1 MKILHIITRFNSGG
15 TATWLNQLVDGE
27 LPKREENYLAFGK
40 CSISESEAI
49 PHECF
54 QMIRIGNLQREINP
68 LRDIRAVIELIQV
81 IKSLKPDLVNTHTFK
96 AGIVGRIAVKLAKSK
111 STTVVHTIH
120 GHLKYGYFNPLIS
133 QLILRIEKSLERI
146 TDGFI
151 VAGHKLLKELHDE
164 SLLRNRTFKV
174 ILPGFRCT
182 QFHSKRKENAR
193 IKVGWLGRLTQIKRP
208 DRVVDLAIL
217 LPDIDFYVGGS
228 GELEPEITQ
237 ESPLN
242 LHIVGWT
249 DPNKF
254 WSDKDIGLLTSD
266 NEATP
271 YAIIEGNMHGVPFV
285 ATNVG
290 SVEDVVVD
298 NVNGFL
304 ASTDSKDLARK
315 IRRLVEDYELRI
327 QMSAMAKSLAWEKFD
342 VNRFQAE
349 HRDFYIH
356 VMNVTCSD

>member
-1 MKILHIITRFNSGG
+1 MRILHIITRFNSGG
-15 TATWLNQLVDGE
+15 TATWLNQLIDRK
-27 LPKREENYLAFGK
+27 LLANEENYLAFGR
-40 CSISESEAI
+40 CSDSEAEAI
-49 PHECF
+49 PHESF
-54 QMIRIGNLQREINP
+54 ETIRVRNLQREISP
-68 LRDIRAVIELIQV
+68 LRDARAVIELIQ
-81 IKSLKPDLVNTHTFK
+81 IIRNLKPDLVNTHTFK
-96 AGIVGRIAVKLAKSK
+96 AGLVGRIAVKMAKIK
-111 STTVVHTIH
+111 STAVVHTVH
-120 GHLKYGYFNPLIS
+120 GHLKYGYFNPLVS
-133 QLILRIEKSLERI
+133 RLILGIEIALERI

-151 VAGHKLLKELHDE
+151 VAGHKLFNELQDGG
-164 SLLRNRTFKV
+164 LLRNSTIKV
-174 ILPGFRCT
+174 ILPGFRVT
-182 QFHSKRKENAR
+182 QFPSKQEGNAR

-208 DRVVDLAIL
+208 DRVVDLARL
-217 LPDIDFYVGGS
+217 LPDVDFYIGGS

-237 ESPLN
+237 KSPVN
-242 LHIVGWT
+242 LHFVGWA

-298 NVNGFL
+298 NVNGLL
-304 ASTDSKDLARK
+304 AKTDSKDLALK

-327 QMSAMAKSLAWEKFD
+327 QMSAMAKSLSLEKFD
-342 VNRFQAE
+342 IDRFQAE

-356 VMNVTCSD
+356 VMNERCSN

>member
-15 TATWLNQLVDGE
+15 TATWLNQLVDGQ
-27 LPKREENYLAFGK
+27 LRTKEENYLAFGR
-40 CSISESEAI
+40 CSNSEAEAI
-49 PHECF
+49 PHNSF
-54 QMIRIGNLQREINP
+54 NTIRVRNLQREINP
-68 LRDIRAVIELIQV
+68 LRDVRAVIELIQV

-96 AGIVGRIAVKLAKSK
+96 AGLIGRIAVKMAKIE
-111 STTVVHTIH
+111 STSVVHTVH
-120 GHLKYGYFNPLIS
+120 GHLKYGYFNLLIS
-133 QLILRIEKSLERI
+133 RLILRIEIALERI

-151 VAGHKLLKELHDE
+151 VAGHKLLKELQDE
-164 SLLRNRTFKV
+164 SLLGNSTVKV
-174 ILPGFRCT
+174 ILPGFRIT
-182 QFHSKRKENAR
+182 QFQSKQKGNAR

-208 DRVVDLAIL
+208 DRVVDLARL
-217 LPDIDFYVGGS
+217 LPDVDFYVGGS

-237 ESPLN
+237 KSPEN
-242 LHIVGWT
+242 LHFAGWA

-304 ASTDSKDLARK
+304 ARTDSKDLAMK
-315 IRRLVEDYELRI
+315 ISRLVDDYELRV
-327 QMSAMAKSLAWEKFD
+327 QMSAMAKRLAWEKFD

-349 HRDFYIH
+349 HRDFYTHII
-356 VMNVTCSD
+356 NVRCSD